1 MCALETVLSTV
12 LKPLKTAKTSLP
24 LQTQQYLENL
34 IKDGTYQP
42 GEQLPSQELLA
53 LQLGISRATLREALQ
68 KLEIEGVI
76 QRRHG
81 VGTFVSPNYR
91 QRLDTGL
98 EVLESLE
105 QIASKSGLK
114 AHMSMLQ
121 LDVYP
126 ARPAEQEKL
135 GLYSD
140 VEILSVS
147 RVMLLDDRPVAHLVD
162 ILPTHFLKTMDLQ
175 NGFTGSVLDILVRLG
190 HPLLSYS
197 YTQIESVPA
206 SKDLADALMVHR
218 RAPLLKFEG
227 RLYERDG
234 QVVDFSV
241 SHFVPG
247 HFNFH
252 VVRRIGN

>member
-1 MCALETVLSTV
+1 LSV
-12 LKPLKTAKTSLP
+12 SLKPLKKAKVSLP

-42 GEQLPSQELLA
+42 GEQLPSQEQLA
-53 LQLGISRATLREALQ
+53 EQLGISRATLREALQ

-81 VGTFVSPNYR
+81 VGTFVAPNYR

-105 QIASKSGLK
+105 QVASKSGRQVK
-114 AHMSMLQ
+114 MSMLQ
-121 LDVYP
+121 VDICP
-126 ARPAEQEKL
+126 AQPADQERL
-135 GLYSD
+135 GLSSD
-140 VEILSVS
+140 AEILRVS
-147 RVMLLDDRPVAHLVD
+147 RVMLLNDRPVAHLID
-162 ILPTHFLKTMDLQ
+162 ILPTRYLNETDLQ
-175 NGFTGSVLDILVRLG
+175 HDFTGSVLDVLLRLG
-190 HPLLSYS
+190 RPLSYS
-197 YTQIESVPA
+197 YTMIETVAA
-206 SKDLADALMVHR
+206 SKDLADALRVYR
-218 RAPLLKFEG
+218 KAPLLKFEA
-227 RLYERDG
+227 RLYEQDG

>member
-1 MCALETVLSTV
+1 MSAS
-12 LKPLKTAKTSLP
+12 LKPLKTAKLSLP
-24 LQTQQYLENL
+24 LQTQHYLENL

-42 GEQLPSQELLA
+42 GEQLPSQEQLA
-53 LQLGISRATLREALQ
+53 VQLGISRATLREALQ

-81 VGTFVSPNYR
+81 VGTFVAPNYR

-105 QIASKSGLK
+105 QVASKSGRQVN
-114 AHMSMLQ
+114 MSMLQ
-121 LDVYP
+121 VDVCP
-126 ARPAEQEKL
+126 APPADLERL
-135 GLYSD
+135 GLYAD
-140 VEILSVS
+140 AEIIRVA
-147 RVMLLDDRPVAHLVD
+147 RVMLLNDRPVAHLVD
-162 ILPTHFLKTMDLQ
+162 ILPTRYLTEKDLQ
-175 NGFTGSVLDILVRLG
+175 HNFTGSVLDVLLRLG
-190 HPLLSYS
+190 RPLSYS
-197 YTQIESVPA
+197 YTLIETAAA
-206 SKDLADALMVHR
+206 SKDLADALRVHR
-218 RAPLLKFEG
+218 KAPLLKLEA
-227 RLYERDG
+227 RLYEQDG